1 MAAGKQNI
9 LLLLDIVKNIN
20 ILKNAYVQ
28 KTKIS
33 KNIKINKGSV
43 NFGKKKR

>member
-9 LLLLDIVKNIN
+9 LLLLDIAKNIN

-33 KNIKINKGSV
+33 KNTKINKGGV